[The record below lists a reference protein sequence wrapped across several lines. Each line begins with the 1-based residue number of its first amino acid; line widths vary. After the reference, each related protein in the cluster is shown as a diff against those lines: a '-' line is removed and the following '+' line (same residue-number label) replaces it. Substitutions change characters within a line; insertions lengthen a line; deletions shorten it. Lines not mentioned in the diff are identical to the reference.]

1 MSNIGGIKTL
11 LAATLMPA
19 SVYTDLK
26 SRKIPNKMLFAALLF
41 FAVVDLALDGLSGGL
56 SVLGAVSAA
65 VVCTLPL
72 YIIKAIAAG
81 DAKLILVSAVVLPW
95 QLVVS
100 TCFWA
105 LCWGALLGVVK
116 IFVSGQAQMLVLNL
130 RTLLSGQKLE
140 RAQMTAIPFSV
151 AIFFGFGTAVTMSVW
166 GVQWL

>member
-11 LAATLMPA
+11 LAASLMAA

-26 SRKIPNKMLFAALLF
+26 TRKIPNKMLFAALLF
-41 FAVVDLALDGLSGGL
+41 FAAADFAIDGSSGVL
-56 SVLGAVSAA
+56 SVLGAVAAA

-72 YIIKAIAAG
+72 YIMKAIAAG
-81 DAKLILVSAVVLPW
+81 DAKLILVSAVILPW
-95 QLVVS
+95 QIVVS

-105 LCWGALLGVVK
+105 LCWGAVLGVAK
-116 IFVSGQAQMLVLNL
+116 ILASGQIQMLVLNM

-151 AIFFGFGTAVTMSVW
+151 AIFFGFGTAVTMSFW